1 MTEYVFVHTG
11 FLHLDGFLPSTPL
24 PDKRFQREH
33 RTPAPYTNQI
43 LLLYLNVRGSCS
55 QSYPPHHQVRSQLCY
70 SITKILISSACFK
83 SHLIF
88 ISPVI
93 TCSGPD
99 AQCHRS
105 IHACTTLPAE
115 LQHGTQTVSYTNS
128 RKNESFRNMPVATK
142 TSRKHGGKNIGDQE
156 NN

>member
-1 MTEYVFVHTG
+1 MVFFRVHLYPTKDSSESTG
-11 FLHLDGFLPSTPL
+11 HQHHTLIRYFFCTIAYLTLT
-24 PDKRFQREH
+24 
-33 RTPAPYTNQI
+33 
-43 LLLYLNVRGSCS
+43 LYLNVRGSCS

-115 LQHGTQTVSYTNS
+115 LQHGNQTVSYTNS
-128 RKNESFRNMPVATK
+128 RKNESVRDMPVATK
-142 TSRKHGGKNIGDQE
+142 TSRNRLHINTAART
-156 NN
+156 